1 MQAHPYDVLALDNG
15 AKLIFTPCPGTKDE
29 ALAASVATL
38 KAAGAK
44 MLITLMFD
52 DEIVRNKAEDLP
64 AECASQAITWV
75 QLPIADDAAPGQAFE
90 TQWLAHKLQ
99 IIELLNNRSAIAVH
113 CKGGSGRTGLVIG
126 LILVSLGWPK
136 DKVIN
141 EVQTLRPKALAHP
154 VQREY
159 FDAFNG

>member
-1 MQAHPYDVLALDNG
+1 MQPHPYDVLTLDNG

-29 ALAASVATL
+29 AVSASVATL
-38 KAAGAK
+38 KAAGTK
-44 MLITLMFD
+44 MLVTLMFD
-52 DEIVRNKAEDLP
+52 DEIVRNAAEYLP
-64 AECASQAITWV
+64 AECTKQAITWV
-75 QLPIADDAAPGQAFE
+75 QLPIADDAAPGQEFE
-90 TQWLAHKLQ
+90 TQWLAHKTQ
-99 IIELLNNRSAIAVH
+99 IIELL
-113 CKGGSGRTGLVIG
+113 IG

-141 EVQTLRPKALAHP
+141 AVQALRPKALVNP

>member
-1 MQAHPYDVLALDNG
+1 M
-15 AKLIFTPCPGTKDE
+15 
-29 ALAASVATL
+29 
-38 KAAGAK
+38 
-44 MLITLMFD
+44 
-52 DEIVRNKAEDLP
+52 
-64 AECASQAITWV
+64 W
-75 QLPIADDAAPGQAFE
+75 
-90 TQWLAHKLQ
+90 WLAHKLQ

-126 LILVSLGWPK
+126 LILVSLGWSK

-141 EVQTLRPKALAHP
+141 AVQTLRPKALTRP

>member
-1 MQAHPYDVLALDNG
+1 
-15 AKLIFTPCPGTKDE
+15 
-29 ALAASVATL
+29 
-38 KAAGAK
+38 
-44 MLITLMFD
+44 
-52 DEIVRNKAEDLP
+52 
-64 AECASQAITWV
+64 
-75 QLPIADDAAPGQAFE
+75 
-90 TQWLAHKLQ
+90 
-99 IIELLNNRSAIAVH
+99 VH

-141 EVQTLRPKALAHP
+141 AVQALRPKALVHP

>member
-1 MQAHPYDVLALDNG
+1 MQPHPYDVLTLDNG

-29 ALAASVATL
+29 AVSASVATL
-38 KAAGAK
+38 KAAGTK
-44 MLITLMFD
+44 MLVTLMFD
-52 DEIVRNKAEDLP
+52 DEIVRNAAEYLP
-64 AECASQAITWV
+64 AECTKQAITWV
-75 QLPIADDAAPGQAFE
+75 QLPIADDAAPRQEFE
-90 TQWLAHKLQ
+90 TQWLAHKTQ
-99 IIELLNNRSAIAVH
+99 IIELLNNQGIIAVH

-141 EVQTLRPKALAHP
+141 AVQALRPKALVHP